1 MKDLSTSFWN
11 SPSFQGF
18 TCPGKL
24 NEFTRL
30 GGLRGDKDLG
40 FRHEGFRIFGL
51 SLGTA
56 VEGLFRLRENGQ
68 GVSYRIWAGKF
79 GLQGS
84 PWAYQLPHV

>member
-1 MKDLSTSFWN
+1 MSLEAEQIYKVWGL
-11 SPSFQGF
+11 QG
-18 TCPGKL
+18 
-24 NEFTRL
+24 
-30 GGLRGDKDLG
+30 KDLG

-56 VEGLFRLRENGQ
+56 VEGLFRLRENVQ